1 MADELLKDIE
11 ACQKLLLHQE
21 KENPKYDMT
30 NVREMQAKSL
40 FARLQKVH
48 LSPAEATAFVESVKG
63 GGWGK
68 LVDSW
73 YDNINASVCRRMSET
88 SMASARSQL
97 QECSN
102 LG

>member
-48 LSPAEATAFVESVKG
+48 LSPAEATAFVAVNSK
-63 GGWGK
+63 
-68 LVDSW
+68 
-73 YDNINASVCRRMSET
+73 NAATWVE
-88 SMASARSQL
+88 L
-97 QECSN
+97 LLLN
-102 LG
+102 LML

>member
-21 KENPKYDMT
+21 KENPSYDMT
-30 NVREMQAKSL
+30 VVREMQAKSL

-48 LSPAEATAFVESVKG
+48 LSPAEATTFVECVKC

-68 LVDSW
+68 LVDGW